1 MPKYKNVRIGQ
12 IEKYSNTLFQF
23 LTQEVHE
30 EWLETIDD
38 EKVDLS
44 SEFITTDM

>member
-1 MPKYKNVRIGQ
+1 VRIDE

-23 LTQEVHE
+23 LSQEVHE
-30 EWLETIDD
+30 ELLETID
-38 EKVDLS
+38 EEEIDLS